1 MADKKDGESDAW
13 DGNRGNL
20 SCQYLPSRYNDW
32 HIVWETLGVA
42 WPNGFHVFA
51 EPRENRM
58 KPKTET
64 EEKARKKSPYE
75 PPTLEKRERL
85 KEVIEAQIPN
95 LSGAQT

>member
-1 MADKKDGESDAW
+1 MADKKDGESDAG
-13 DGNRGNL
+13 DGNRENL
-20 SCQYLPSRYNDW
+20 SCQGLPSRYNNW

-42 WPNGFHVFA
+42 WPNGLHVFA

-75 PPTLEKRERL
+75 PPTLEKREQL
-85 KEVIEAQIPN
+85 EEVVEAPLPPI
-95 LSGAQT
+95 SGQE